1 MPTNDLESLIDQLKH
16 TAPKEVAEPV
26 NVTED
31 NLTAFVLEKAAKLI
45 NNGLTTAEELKEAI
59 KQGTDPEE
67 VMAYSD
73 VMKATTAAIE
83 ALNKIGLQNKKLKT
97 SIDIKKMDI
106 EARKGLPSSGGGNTN
121 VLICTRE
128 EVIKGLLDEVKTS
141 FEKEAGEEPQVLEL
155 EN

>member
-1 MPTNDLESLIDQLKH
+1 MPTNDLESLIDQLKQH
-16 TAPKEVAEPV
+16 APKETPEQV
-26 NVTED
+26 NVTEE

-45 NNGLTTAEELKEAI
+45 NNGLTTAEELKDAI

-73 VMKATTAAIE
+73 VIKATTAAIE

-97 SIDIKKMDI
+97 AVDMKKMDI
-106 EARKGLPSSGGGNTN
+106 DSRKGLTAGSGNTN

-141 FEKEAGEEPQVLEL
+141 FEKEAETESQVLEL

>member
-1 MPTNDLESLIDQLKH
+1 MATNDLESLIDQLKQH
-16 TAPKEVAEPV
+16 APKETSEPV
-26 NVTED
+26 NVTEE

-45 NNGLTTAEELKEAI
+45 NNGLTTAEELKDAI

-73 VMKATTAAIE
+73 VIKATTAAIE

-97 SIDIKKMDI
+97 AVDLKTMDI
-106 EARKGLPSSGGGNTN
+106 EARKGLPSSGGNTN

-141 FEKEAGEEPQVLEL
+141 FEKEAETEPQVLEL